1 MAQRAKTISYRRAE
15 WFGQGSTAPPL
26 ENCLRQSLSQ
36 LKTIDERTIFR
47 GGQNAK
53 VAKLQNAAPG
63 GLLLHLATETPGEAA
78 SVIPKVT
85 STATEIDL
93 RTQSPP
99 NDGEWLDGDAF
110 VLIHDNHV
118 CLCTTAL
125 HENTVSTFLNHLFE
139 KAKLPRHY
147 RDFLLL
153 KAVDITRL
161 TMLQKQGV
169 QEIEMRGSLYKVT
182 ADYVRRQTH
191 FSGILGVLG
200 KEVKRQLGK
209 PYDVTQDFLR
219 VAITIKVDRR
229 EKRHLSLGE
238 KDIQLLAEDMIN
250 NAEDG
255 DDYVIITGTGQKIT
269 PKEIFVKTSVLIE
282 ADGKTVGRDRA
293 WDELIA
299 FYRSLVAAGVL
310 AQ

>member
-1 MAQRAKTISYRRAE
+1 MSSE
-15 WFGQGSTAPPL
+15 
-26 ENCLRQSLSQ
+26 
-36 LKTIDERTIFR
+36 
-47 GGQNAK
+47 
-53 VAKLQNAAPG
+53 
-63 GLLLHLATETPGEAA
+63 
-78 SVIPKVT
+78 
-85 STATEIDL
+85 
-93 RTQSPP
+93 
-99 NDGEWLDGDAF
+99 
-110 VLIHDNHV
+110 
-118 CLCTTAL
+118 
-125 HENTVSTFLNHLFE
+125 
-139 KAKLPRHY
+139 
-147 RDFLLL
+147 
-153 KAVDITRL
+153 
-161 TMLQKQGV
+161 
-169 QEIEMRGSLYKVT
+169 
-182 ADYVRRQTH
+182 
-191 FSGILGVLG
+191 

-209 PYDVTQDFLR
+209 PYDVTQDSLR

>member
-125 HENTVSTFLNHLFE
+125 HETPSPHSLITSSRRRSCRDIIGIFFCLKPST
-139 KAKLPRHY
+139 
-147 RDFLLL
+147 LL
-153 KAVDITRL
+153 
-161 TMLQKQGV
+161 G
-169 QEIEMRGSLYKVT
+169 
-182 ADYVRRQTH
+182 
-191 FSGILGVLG
+191 
-200 KEVKRQLGK
+200 
-209 PYDVTQDFLR
+209 
-219 VAITIKVDRR
+219 
-229 EKRHLSLGE
+229 
-238 KDIQLLAEDMIN
+238 
-250 NAEDG
+250 
-255 DDYVIITGTGQKIT
+255 
-269 PKEIFVKTSVLIE
+269 
-282 ADGKTVGRDRA
+282 
-293 WDELIA
+293 
-299 FYRSLVAAGVL
+299 
-310 AQ
+310 